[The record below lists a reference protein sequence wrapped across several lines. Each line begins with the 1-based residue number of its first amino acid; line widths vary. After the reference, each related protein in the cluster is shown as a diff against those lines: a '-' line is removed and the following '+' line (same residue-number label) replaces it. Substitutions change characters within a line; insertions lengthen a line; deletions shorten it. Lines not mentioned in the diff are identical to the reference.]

1 MVCQFPLHIHSI
13 VYSLCLSLPFQ
24 FSWHSVRLLLFTVP
38 YISLIRFS
46 CYFFIRFLLLH
57 FYLLQRNEKK
67 HSRRGY
73 NNLVDKSFILVGTEH
88 EKHYSPTHN
97 MKWIENV
104 CSCDVWKFVSFVRI
118 EDLCECSNSFK
129 TMHSFNRLCNG
140 MKNVI
145 RYSFVYRL
153 LASASDSFCL
163 HFFFKRILFA
173 IVNIMANDV
182 WDVSIENRK
191 VLREFSVKSLKRKA
205 L

>member
-1 MVCQFPLHIHSI
+1 MSLH
-13 VYSLCLSLPFQ
+13 
-24 FSWHSVRLLLFTVP
+24 
-38 YISLIRFS
+38 
-46 CYFFIRFLLLH
+46 FFIWISCVPFLNDSELYTNAKWFASFPYTFIQLFIVFVCRCRFNFRGIQCVCCFSL
-57 FYLLQRNEKK
+57 YLTFPWYVLAVIFSFAFCSSISISLQRNEKK

-163 HFFFKRILFA
+163 HFF
-173 IVNIMANDV
+173 
-182 WDVSIENRK
+182 
-191 VLREFSVKSLKRKA
+191 
-205 L
+205 